1 LRNLGRLFF
10 RGVSV
15 LIFTEQVGMQIFK
28 GLAAIIFVTFTLSRQ
43 SETHYLTVTNLDDAV
58 DVI

>member
-1 LRNLGRLFF
+1 
-10 RGVSV
+10 
-15 LIFTEQVGMQIFK
+15 MQIFK